1 MLEAHSLISDK
12 VNVVWYGWQ
21 SPSAE
26 QRWILRPAE
35 KGFARICPAATG
47 HDVAIPSKDVGA
59 ELQQGKAPFAGE
71 SFRQWKVVPT
81 EGKVR

>member
-1 MLEAHSLISDK
+1 MQKAATSNI
-12 VNVVWYGWQ
+12 
-21 SPSAE
+21 
-26 QRWILRPAE
+26 RILRPAE

-59 ELQQGKAPFAGE
+59 KLQQGKAPFAGE
-71 SFRQWKVVPT
+71 DERQWKVVPP